1 MRTFHNSTRTCS
13 ISRHPATEWPGY
25 RSNGYRRGSSTWTS
39 ATRPVRGRRTPT
51 FQDRKAA
58 EEKGRPGE
66 WCCTKT
72 MADAKADFTDALKR
86 LLRVDTRELA
96 EEERKYQEER
106 EAEKKRRA
114 G

>member
-1 MRTFHNSTRTCS
+1 
-13 ISRHPATEWPGY
+13 
-25 RSNGYRRGSSTWTS
+25 
-39 ATRPVRGRRTPT
+39 
-51 FQDRKAA
+51 
-58 EEKGRPGE
+58 
-66 WCCTKT
+66 